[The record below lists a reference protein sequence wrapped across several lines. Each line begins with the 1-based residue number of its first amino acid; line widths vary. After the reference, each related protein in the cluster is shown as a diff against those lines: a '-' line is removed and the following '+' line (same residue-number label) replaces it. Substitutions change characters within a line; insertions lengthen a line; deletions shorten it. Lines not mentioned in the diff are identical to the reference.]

1 VHVGRCLRRWI
12 RTFDAWIR
20 VLHCNKCWLY
30 SDRIVSEEVAIHTS
44 AFILLVGL
52 LVIAAGLSPVW
63 PGTVWWRW
71 LAVERS
77 QPSNMIT
84 RRERPAVCP
93 QSGQKVPLP
102 KLSLRVVELSAGCAR
117 GNPSTDRETQQCSDS
132 CELDSC
138 HIQSPKSLPFP
149 TEASG
154 YHEYTA
160 FHNSL
165 VPEPRVAAPPLLPR

>member
-1 VHVGRCLRRWI
+1 LAVVC
-12 RTFDAWIR
+12 
-20 VLHCNKCWLY
+20 
-30 SDRIVSEEVAIHTS
+30 VAGFALSTPGSVFCIAIS
-44 AFILLVGL
+44 AGFILIELSPKKWQYTRLPSFCWPVS
-52 LVIAAGLSPVW
+52 GLSPVW

-84 RRERPAVCP
+84 RRGRPAVCP

-160 FHNSL
+160 FYNSL
-165 VPEPRVAAPPLLPR
+165 VPEPRVATPPLLPR